1 MNKEQLSDAI
11 GRVED
16 PLVVKTVP
24 RRRKRRWWI
33 GAVAAAACIAV
44 AAGAVLLPN
53 RRPAAGL
60 PGSVRMLAMAVY
72 PPELTEPERDDEG
85 NYTDPQAGEDWWDR
99 CWENDRRAVDTVPS
113 LSAYQTAVTRQFLS
127 DRQGENRVI
136 SPLNLYM
143 ALGMLAECTDGDSRS
158 QLLQLLGAD
167 TVEQLRQRVNALW
180 LAEYRD
186 SRAGVCRLANS
197 LWLRQEGRYR
207 QKTLDTL
214 AKDYFASSFS
224 GKMGSDGYNQSLRG
238 WLNQQTSGLLKQA
251 ADAVELQERTVIA
264 LASTVYF
271 SARWQD
277 EFDRKD
283 TVSDT
288 FHATAGDVIC
298 DYLRRE
304 NWDTD
309 VYYGEGFRA
318 LSLDFSADSCR
329 MWFVLPD
336 EGVSPDTLLASGAW
350 LGNMGEGQTSRV
362 SLRVPKFDVSG
373 DMDLAAGL
381 QALGVTDVFD
391 EERADFSPLSD
402 DGGCLTRIQHAAR
415 VMVDEEGC
423 TAAAF
428 TVELKDGSMMP
439 KDPPRVDFHLD
450 RPFLFYIT
458 GDTGS
463 VLFSGVVE
471 QPQ

>member
-158 QLLQLLGAD
+158 QLLQLLGTD

-186 SRAGVCRLANS
+186 SRAGICRLANS
-197 LWLRQEGRYR
+197 LWLRQEGSYR

-309 VYYGEGFRA
+309 VYSGEGFRA
-318 LSLDFSADSCR
+318 LSLEFGADSCR

-458 GDTGS
+458 GDTGN

>member
-16 PLVVKTVP
+16 SLVMRTVP
-24 RRRKRRWWI
+24 RRSRRKWWI
-33 GAVAAAACIAV
+33 GAVAAAACV
-44 AAGAVLLPN
+44 AIGAGAVLLPN

-60 PGSVRMLAMAVY
+60 PGDARLLALAVY
-72 PPELTEPERDDEG
+72 PPELTEPERDDKG
-85 NYTDPQAGEDWWDR
+85 NYTDEQAGKDWWER
-99 CWENDRRAVDTVPS
+99 CRESDRRAAAVPS

-127 DRQGENRVI
+127 DRKGENRVM

-158 QLLQLLGAD
+158 QILQLLGAD
-167 TVEQLRQRVNALW
+167 TAEQLRQRVNALW

-186 SRAGVCRLANS
+186 SSRGICRLANS
-197 LWLRQEGRYR
+197 LWLRQRGNYR
-207 QKTLDTL
+207 QTTLDTL
-214 AKDYFASSFS
+214 AQDYFASAFS
-224 GKMGSDGYNQSLRG
+224 GEMGSDGYNESLRG
-238 WLNQQTSGLLKQA
+238 WLNQQTGGLLKEA
-251 ADAVELQERTVIA
+251 TDSVRLQEETVIA

-271 SARWQD
+271 SARWSY
-277 EFDRKD
+277 EFDPAE
-283 TVSDT
+283 TVSDA
-288 FHATAGDVIC
+288 FHATAGDVAC
-298 DYLRRE
+298 AYLCRE

-309 VYYGEGFRA
+309 VYSGEGFQA
-318 LSLDFSADSCR
+318 LSLNFGADSCR

-350 LGNMGEGQTSRV
+350 LEDMGEGQTSLV

-373 DMDLAAGL
+373 DMDLMEGL

-391 EERADFSPLSD
+391 AARADFSPLSG

-428 TVELKDGSMMP
+428 TVELMDGAGELP
-439 KDPPRVDFHLD
+439 EELPRVNFHLN

-458 GDTGS
+458 GDTGN
-463 VLFSGVVE
+463 VLFAGVVE
-471 QPQ
+471 QP